1 MTVRKGQE
9 WGSLVVPGPGMRIVH
24 TDAEL
29 RDLVLSTRSGGHLL
43 PVVGLLGG
51 DLMRTLGGTGDATRL
66 SGDEPIPHLPIDLV
80 SVAAD
85 GGEPTLFVSHL
96 ISRGRTWWR
105 GPITAAMN
113 GQFIGRWDVS
123 PRCHPNDGRV
133 DVVTV
138 SAELGVQ
145 QRWMARPRLLL
156 GTHVPHPL
164 ITIRQHS
171 SVRIDL
177 GSPRVVW
184 LDGRRW
190 TTATTLQ
197 LTVEPD
203 ALVICV

>member
-9 WGSLVVPGPGMRIVH
+9 WGSLVPPGPGMRIVH
-24 TDAEL
+24 NDAEL
-29 RDLVLSTRSGGHLL
+29 RDLVLATRSEGHLL

-96 ISRGRTWWR
+96 VARGRTWWR

-113 GQFIGRWDVS
+113 GQFIRRWDVS

-138 SAELGVQ
+138 SAELGLQ

-164 ITIRQHS
+164 ITIKQHG

-177 GSPRVVW
+177 GSPRIVW

-190 TTATTLQ
+190 SKATTLQ

-203 ALVICV
+203 ALVVCV